1 MELSTE
7 QIQRS
12 KQKDSR
18 DIEVFHDVKST
29 EVKI

>member
-12 KQKDSR
+12 KQKDSW
-18 DIEVFHDVKST
+18 DIEVFRDVKSI
-29 EVKI
+29 EDKI